1 MSPFKRSI
9 AFTLGAVRVAV
20 IAETRFPGRPA
31 RLYSDPSQTVAEPF
45 TLSLT
50 GETTRSGGQIAD
62 TLRKLNAA
70 QDDSSDDVEALCDL
84 WDRWHLNDLKAGTD
98 RQTAALA
105 SYRAEIEAAGKS
117 FDYADAC
124 GVLAMLGLHPD
135 RGYRYGS
142 AWLYEPIPD
151 DVLAELVR
159 LLDALDGAELGDQI
173 DVDDAPELSGDMLD
187 PDEVSQRLE
196 VYRSA
201 VKAYGIDPDSI
212 REDSPDWPEDH
223 DETRDEIVSEWINLR
238 TAFDNITLSN
248 VSTFIAD
255 DYFEEYTV
263 DFAESCGMMKDE
275 DKWPYNHIDWAAAA
289 DELKG
294 DYSSTEYGGT
304 TYWFRE

>member
-20 IAETRFPGRPA
+20 IAKTLFPGRPA
-31 RLYSDPSQTVAEPF
+31 RLYNDPSQTVAEPF
-45 TLSLT
+45 VLVLT
-50 GETTRSGGQIAD
+50 GNTTRDSGQIPD
-62 TLRKLNAA
+62 TLRKLNAT
-70 QDDSSDDVEALCDL
+70 QDAPSDDVEALCDL
-84 WDRWHLNDLKAGTD
+84 WDRWHLNDLRAGTETQD
-98 RQTAALA
+98 AMLA
-105 SYRAEIEAAGKS
+105 SLKMNGQPYEARCLALGDFIE
-117 FDYADAC
+117 
-124 GVLAMLGLHPD
+124 D